1 MFRKCLPYL
10 YVKSVCSDEYQY
22 AHHNITTSFFV
33 DKKSNFQCTTNFV
46 SLGYDH
52 IMIDQY
58 CIKYNYISHVK
69 ITNNSFYL
77 FIYGEIKQ
85 DKQKN
90 YCDKPMFIKL
100 IFSSHLQ
107 SYIFNENIIA
117 IINKYKLLNLSD
129 NSSSYFT
136 SFKLKN

>member
-1 MFRKCLPYL
+1 MAIFRKCLPYL
-10 YVKSVCSDEYQY
+10 YLESVCSDEYQY
-22 AHHNITTSFFV
+22 AHHNIITSFFV

-85 DKQKN
+85 DKQIN

-100 IFSSHLQ
+100 IFASHKQ
-107 SYIFNENIIA
+107 SIIFKENLITIIH
-117 IINKYKLLNLSD
+117 KYKLLEVSN
-129 NSSSYFT
+129 N
-136 SFKLKN
+136 